1 MTGSLRPQRN
11 RKARVIEMQVRR
23 FNTQGIERFREFLR
37 KARDEPTVS
46 VEWSLLQEPSLTE
59 PMHPTT
65 EVGPLSFQTKREA
78 AEYLHNILR
87 DIPKQALIDDQGL
100 WTWLSLYFFN
110 SICPPRDGERKV
122 RNDYTYIYEP
132 KNPRHFYRHL
142 LFISWRILDVAP
154 IHNRLLLDQN
164 IAKLDVLTKEATKRL
179 YLTRIPCFFELL
191 EKIYLDPATHRP
203 RRGIVPFNRI
213 VPGDLT
219 HRLPTRI
226 RQLEKTYD
234 LHSLTADQLLEL
246 LGPEFKFTIS
256 AD

>member
-1 MTGSLRPQRN
+1 
-11 RKARVIEMQVRR
+11 MQVRR

-37 KARDEPTVS
+37 KAREEPTAS

-65 EVGPLSFQTKREA
+65 KVGPLSFQTKREA

-100 WTWLSLYFFN
+100 WTWLSLYFFD
-110 SICPPRDGERKV
+110 SICPPRDGSRKV
-122 RNDYTYIYEP
+122 RSDRTYIYEAR
-132 KNPRHFYRHL
+132 NSRHFYMHL

-154 IHNRLLLDQN
+154 IHNRLLLDGSVASRES
-164 IAKLDVLTKEATKRL
+164 ISEEVMKRL

-191 EKIYLDPATHRP
+191 EKIYLNPKTGRP
-203 RRGIVPFNRI
+203 RKGIVPTGKI
-213 VPGDLT
+213 APGDLT

-234 LHSLTADQLLEL
+234 LHSLSADQLLEF
-246 LGPEFKFTIS
+246 LGPEFRF
-256 AD
+256 